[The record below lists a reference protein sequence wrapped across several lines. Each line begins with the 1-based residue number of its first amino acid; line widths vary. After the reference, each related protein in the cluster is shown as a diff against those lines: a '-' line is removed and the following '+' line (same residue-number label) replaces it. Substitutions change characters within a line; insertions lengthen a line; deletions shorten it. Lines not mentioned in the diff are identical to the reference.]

1 MVNREVIMKDSK
13 YMSIQELAKILG
25 ISRIAVY
32 KKVKK
37 GDIKAVRI
45 GRSFAIPKK
54 YIDHILGRS
63 LGAEERGRIDAAVK
77 KTVKE
82 YGEVLKLLGR
92 E

>member
-1 MVNREVIMKDSK
+1 MKNSK

-54 YIDHILGRS
+54 YIDSILGRS
-63 LGAEERGRIDAAVK
+63 LGAKERGRIDAAVK